1 MKPPIS
7 RLAALVSCSCLR
19 LIFHLPDEFPKSGS
33 GDRVT
38 ARIDTKPSC
47 FSTPDHRITA
57 GLTAGLTVRGAE
69 EPNGKEF
76 IPTAT
81 TGKKGGPESKTPAH
95 RGHLD
100 STACP
105 HLSAAPWRT
114 QAAGKAEEGSLCPL
128 CPALCG
134 SPAGGLQ
141 MAHLGLR
148 GFTATVTLAAL
159 PGRAPDTWEA
169 AAAGKPGAF
178 RRPGPCMHTSALTQ
192 DSDDTSWGRQGAR

>member
-95 RGHLD
+95 RGTPGQHSVPTPVRCALED
-100 STACP
+100 TGCGESGGRQSLSPLPSTVW
-105 HLSAAPWRT
+105 LSCRGAPD
-114 QAAGKAEEGSLCPL
+114 GPPGSQRLHCHGDT
-128 CPALCG
+128 G
-134 SPAGGLQ
+134 SPSWQGPR
-141 MAHLGLR
+141 HLGSSSSRKAWSLQ
-148 GFTATVTLAAL
+148 
-159 PGRAPDTWEA
+159 EA
-169 AAAGKPGAF
+169 RTMHAHK
-178 RRPGPCMHTSALTQ
+178 RPHTGQ
-192 DSDDTSWGRQGAR
+192 